1 MTGLEMHTL
10 IFLVLVLMVLSGMS
24 VIVMA
29 AGWRSRL
36 ILLLPAW
43 EGVVR

>member
-24 VIVMA
+24 AMA